1 MATGDNKMAEREQL
15 SRENFD
21 LLSELHGITGSPSHF
36 DELYAQTRGV
46 YIMTKTIRHID
57 VSGVEPE
64 MAFIPPTD

>member
-1 MATGDNKMAEREQL
+1 MAEGEQL

-21 LLSELHGITGSPSHF
+21 RLSELHGITGAPSYL
-36 DELYAQTRGV
+36 DELYSQTRGV
-46 YIMTKTIRHID
+46 YTMSEAIRSID